1 MFAKYN
7 NIKKNTAVGML
18 GGRAHSEHAQGQEV
32 DPPVHTESSSNDCR
46 TPWTVYFVCL
56 RRQGTSFLS
65 HLDPTPIT
73 K

>member
-32 DPPVHTESSSNDCR
+32 DPPAHTESSSNDCR
-46 TPWTVYFVCL
+46 TP
-56 RRQGTSFLS
+56 
-65 HLDPTPIT
+65 
-73 K
+73 